1 MTYEPLANFSHAG
14 FLGAHNAYNF
24 GAVDIILQQ
33 LYPDYDRQILQQIE
47 PVAHR
52 LQNIPLSNGM
62 NIIDDSVSSSAHALG
77 AALDAME
84 PPITLIAG

>member
-1 MTYEPLANFSHAG
+1 MI
-14 FLGAHNAYNF
+14 
-24 GAVDIILQQ
+24 VQQ
-33 LYPDYDRQILQQIE
+33 LYPEYNREILQEIE

-52 LQNIPLSNGM
+52 LQTIQLSNGM
-62 NIIDDSVSSSAHALG
+62 TIIDDSVSSSAHALG